1 MLKLFEFFI
10 FSHQSPGKTLTRT
23 PHPTPHPFYSFIAV
37 NNNVR
42 EEEISLC
49 NTDYSSYAIKLLCS
63 CQATQTTYLIT
74 I

>member
-10 FSHQSPGKTLTRT
+10 FSHQSPGKTLTR
-23 PHPTPHPFYSFIAV
+23 TPHPFYSFIAV